1 MAHSVAELREP
12 ANLPVSGAAP
22 VGETTRRAI
31 TARRAAAALLRAA
44 QRLVRTHAFRL
55 AGLYFLVFAVS
66 VIGVLFF
73 VYWTSADFVERQTE
87 ATLDA
92 EITGLAEQYTQ
103 RGLSGLVQ
111 IVAARSAGDRG
122 DGMLYLVTNRDGRPL
137 AGNISGW
144 PTGVPVRPGSLSFGI
159 DVAVKGQSE
168 IHPAR
173 GALFEIPDGYRL
185 LVGRDIS
192 DATAF
197 RDRIKATLLW
207 SGLVALG
214 IGLVGGTVMS
224 RNMLRRVEQVN
235 RTAER
240 VIAGNLSDRVPRRGT
255 HDEFDQLAAN
265 LNGMLDQIERLMS
278 GMREVTDNVAHDLKT
293 PLARLRAR
301 LELALLGPDDACAR
315 SAAIRAAIEEADRL
329 LATFNALLS
338 IAEAE
343 AGARNR
349 TDEPLD
355 LGQIARAVV
364 ELYEPLA
371 DEKGFALRLDSAPGT
386 MIRGDRHL
394 LSQAVANLLD
404 NALKYGAPEHG
415 RGDIAI
421 AVRESEGHALIE
433 VADRGP
439 GIPESDRETV
449 LDRFVRL
456 EPSRSTP
463 GNGLGLSLV
472 RAVARRHAGNVTL
485 VDNQA
490 PGQAPGH
497 PGLRV
502 QIEFPAW
509 SPAT

>member
-1 MAHSVAELREP
+1 
-12 ANLPVSGAAP
+12 
-22 VGETTRRAI
+22 
-31 TARRAAAALLRAA
+31 
-44 QRLVRTHAFRL
+44 VRTHAFRL
-55 AGLYFLVFAVS
+55 AGLYFLVFALS

-87 ATLDA
+87 ATLGA
-92 EITGLAEQYTQ
+92 EVNGLSEQYTQ

-144 PTGVPVRPGSLSFGI
+144 PSNVPARPGPLSFQIELPSADGK
-159 DVAVKGQSE
+159 VE
-168 IHPAR
+168 THPAR
-173 GALFEIPDGYRL
+173 GVLFAIPDGYRL
-185 LVGRDIS
+185 LVARDIS
-192 DATAF
+192 DAAAF
-197 RDRIKATLLW
+197 RDRIKTTLLW

-240 VIAGNLSDRVPRRGT
+240 VVAGNLSDRVPRRGT
-255 HDEFDQLAAN
+255 NDEFDQLAAN
-265 LNGMLDQIERLMS
+265 LNGMLDQIERLMT

-301 LELALLGPDDACAR
+301 LELALLGPGDPAQ
-315 SAAIRAAIEEADRL
+315 SEAIRAAIDEADRL

-338 IAEAE
+338 IVEAE
-343 AGARNR
+343 AASGAPPG
-349 TDEPLD
+349 EPLD
-355 LGQIARAVV
+355 LAEIARAVV
-364 ELYEPLA
+364 ELYDPVAE
-371 DEKGFALRLDSAPGT
+371 EKGFSLRLDGGPGT

-404 NALKYGAPEHG
+404 NALKYAACGTITMAVG
-415 RGDIAI
+415 R
-421 AVRESEGHALIE
+421 SEGRAVLE
-433 VADRGP
+433 VADCGP
-439 GIPESDRETV
+439 GIPEADRESV
-449 LDRFVRL
+449 FDRFVRL

-472 RAVARRHAGNVTL
+472 RAVIRRHGGSVSLGENHRPDRPV
-485 VDNQA
+485 
-490 PGQAPGH
+490 GS
-497 PGLRV
+497 PGLKVR
-502 QIEFPAW
+502 IEFPAW
-509 SPAT
+509 PQTI